1 MANVLKET
9 VWSKDAAAIFCFPC
23 SLYRS
28 ETQTN
33 QLHHS
38 KFVEGGIAD
47 NWKKIYETI
56 KSHEENALHL
66 SNSMKWKELFQTL
79 GDKRGIDA
87 ALQHSI
93 KQEEEKWRKILTAIV
108 DLILFLAKNHLP
120 FRGSHSTVD
129 YDDCGLFL
137 STLKLVGRYNTEVKQ
152 HLEMVAQCRE
162 SGRRMQADYLPWR
175 SQNEFLKL
183 CGEKVLNSILEEVR
197 KARYFSIVVDGT
209 PDVSHT
215 EQLVFILRYVM
226 QKKGNWDVHER
237 FVKLVD
243 FDKKTG
249 AAIAEQIKRFLKEC
263 DLDLSWCRGQGYD
276 NAANMT
282 GKFQGVKTR
291 ILEENA
297 QAYFSPCSAHMLNL
311 CGTHAMETSVD
322 VKTYFGNVQKL
333 YKVFALSPARWKI
346 LQPNVNISLHSVS
359 KTRWSARVDAVRPL
373 IKNHTSM
380 LESLIKIEEEL
391 HLPPEIQA
399 DVECLIKW
407 LKSFESVLL
416 TTLWFKVLHCIDD
429 KNKILQSAKL
439 PMEEGAKHM
448 SNLVK
453 EIQTMKDSWPIFF
466 EDAKQVTSSLGIDPK
481 MKSDSRIRKNKRFF
495 DDTGDADYQYV

>member
-1 MANVLKET
+1 M
-9 VWSKDAAAIFCFPC
+9 S
-23 SLYRS
+23 
-28 ETQTN
+28 
-33 QLHHS
+33 
-38 KFVEGGIAD
+38 
-47 NWKKIYETI
+47 
-56 KSHEENALHL
+56 
-66 SNSMKWKELFQTL
+66 
-79 GDKRGIDA
+79 
-87 ALQHSI
+87 
-93 KQEEEKWRKILTAIV
+93 
-108 DLILFLAKNHLP
+108 
-120 FRGSHSTVD
+120 
-129 YDDCGLFL
+129 
-137 STLKLVGRYNTEVKQ
+137 
-152 HLEMVAQCRE
+152 
-162 SGRRMQADYLPWR
+162 
-175 SQNEFLKL
+175 
-183 CGEKVLNSILEEVR
+183 
-197 KARYFSIVVDGT
+197 
-209 PDVSHT
+209 
-215 EQLVFILRYVM
+215 
-226 QKKGNWDVHER
+226 
-237 FVKLVD
+237 
-243 FDKKTG
+243 
-249 AAIAEQIKRFLKEC
+249 
-263 DLDLSWCRGQGYD
+263 
-276 NAANMT
+276 

-359 KTRWSARVDAVRPL
+359 KTRWSARVDAVCPL

-439 PMEEGAKHM
+439 PMEEGAKYM

-453 EIQTMKDSWPIFF
+453 EIQTMKDSWAIFF